1 MRNIF
6 LFIRRYFNFLTFL
19 VLQIFC
25 LYSISSYSKF
35 HEAAF
40 GHITNE
46 VTGRLNTRYS
56 QFTKYFS
63 LNQSNDK
70 LSKANLALLNQLAAD
85 FEYKDLPPVVIT
97 DSVMIDSLKKVRKL
111 SFRIAEVVSNS
122 VTAQNNFLVLSSGS
136 VNGLRAGMGVVD
148 PARGV
153 VGIITEVTEDY
164 AVVMSLLHRDS
175 RISGKLLKGSETG
188 TLTWDGRR
196 PNVVMLNNIPKSA
209 KVSRGDTVI
218 TSGFSTAFPKGM
230 RLGRVMA
237 VFKDKSTSNFRIQ
250 LQTAADFNNLQ
261 YVYVIDNIHRDPVDA
276 ILKKLDKQQ

>member
-19 VLQIFC
+19 VLQVFC

-40 GHITNE
+40 GHITND

-56 QFTKYFS
+56 QVTKYFS
-63 LNQSNDK
+63 LNQSNDQ
-70 LSKANLALLNQLAAD
+70 LSKANGVLLNQLAAD
-85 FEYKDLPPVVIT
+85 FEYKDLPPVVIS
-97 DSVMIDSLKKVRKL
+97 DSLMIDSLKKVRKL
-111 SFRIAEVVSNS
+111 TFRIAEVVSNS

-153 VGIITEVTEDY
+153 AGIITEVTDDY
-164 AVVMSLLHRDS
+164 AIVMSLLHRDS
-175 RISGKLLKGSETG
+175 RISGKLLKGGETG
-188 TLTWDGRR
+188 TLTWDG
-196 PNVVMLNNIPKSA
+196 NIPKSA

-237 VFKDKSTSNFRIQ
+237 VFKDKSTSNFKIQ
-250 LQTAADFNNLQ
+250 IQTAADFNNLQ